1 MAIFLVS
8 LPGQV
13 RFGVAWTT
21 LSAVFTMYLF
31 GLVHLA
37 LIGTYY
43 FVDAYIPIA
52 VFLGMHLLVTD
63 PATSPRTA
71 PGRVVF
77 GAAYAL
83 SVIALYGLLGSVGA
97 PQFYDKLLAVPVLNL
112 LVRAA
117 GATVRPL
124 SVHDQGRKACREGAL
139 QWELL

>member
-97 PQFYDKLLAVPVLNL
+97 PQFYDKLLG
-112 LVRAA
+112 RAGSEPPGESSRGDRA
-117 GATVRPL
+117 PIVSARSGP
-124 SVHDQGRKACREGAL
+124 EGL
-139 QWELL
+139 P